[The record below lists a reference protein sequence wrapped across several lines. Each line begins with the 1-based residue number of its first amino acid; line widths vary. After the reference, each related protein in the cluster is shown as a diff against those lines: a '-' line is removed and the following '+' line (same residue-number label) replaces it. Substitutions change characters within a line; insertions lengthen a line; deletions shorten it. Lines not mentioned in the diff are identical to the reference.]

1 METTINTVTTAAASG
16 IPKLYEWGGMVTLLV
31 LMVALLCA
39 ALGAMAWIIWQMYKG
54 NQDMFRQTIDAAN
67 RSTNAIEKLTEYVK
81 GGNK

>member
-1 METTINTVTTAAASG
+1 METTINTVTQATASG
-16 IPKLYEWGGMVTLLV
+16 IPRLYEWGGMVTVLV
-31 LMVALLCA
+31 LVLAVTLVALA
-39 ALGAMAWIIWQMYKG
+39 ATCWIIWQMYKG